1 MRMSTKKPQDL
12 IEHSC
17 INLRLPTYGGLYA
30 WEFEKG
36 NRELKVR
43 VDGQLIFNGLT
54 QRLNAALAGLARHGV
69 CAGGCGAAACRR
81 RRSHAS
87 ARGLVS
93 AVSGMLYYPSRTR
106 LCSAG
111 GCPAI

>member
-36 NRELKVR
+36 NRELMASSFSSVSLR
-43 VDGQLIFNGLT
+43 DSM
-54 QRLNAALAGLARHGV
+54 RHW
-69 CAGGCGAAACRR
+69 
-81 RRSHAS
+81 
-87 ARGLVS
+87 
-93 AVSGMLYYPSRTR
+93 
-106 LCSAG
+106 
-111 GCPAI
+111 PA